1 MTTDLMIGMAHH
13 PGSLAAACEALGH
26 AGVNIEGAFGTVTE
40 GHPELHVLV
49 ADSTH
54 ATHATRALIDAGF
67 DILAQRQVLAIPVE
81 NRPGAGAAL
90 LRRVTDAGVS
100 LDLMYTTLDGR
111 LVLGSQDLAGL
122 RAAIA

>member
-13 PGSLAAACEALGH
+13 PGTLAAACDALGH
-26 AGVNIEGAFGTVTE
+26 AGVNIDGAFGTVTG

-49 ADSTH
+49 AD

-81 NRPGAGAAL
+81 NRPGTGAAL

-111 LVLGSQDLAGL
+111 LVLGSEDMAGL
-122 RAAIA
+122 RAAID